1 MRAAPER
8 RAPERSGAANA
19 GRHAGARSRPAGRR
33 RIRHMYKEW
42 DCRPGWAAGGQ
53 ATMAVCW
60 SLSNIRRSARL
71 GSARLGIADAKRAL
85 DVQSFVELSIAFFP
99 SRRCNRKTARAS
111 TPHVLLSSLTMV
123 TSSACTRGCGATLP
137 GPASAPAFQAPPCP
151 LPASRTAHRSHPRPT
166 RAHRPR
172 PRPGSG
178 THATLDCSIQLNYCK
193 CVVFMP

>member
-42 DCRPGWAAGGQ
+42 DCRPGWAASGQ

-71 GSARLGIADAKRAL
+71 RSARLGSARN
-85 DVQSFVELSIAFFP
+85 
-99 SRRCNRKTARAS
+99 SRRKTRAGCPVFCRVVHTVFLFAPLQPENRARFNTTRAAQQPDDGDEQRLHEGMRS
-111 TPHVLLSSLTMV
+111 DPAGTGISPGVPSAAVPATGKPDSAPQPPAPD
-123 TSSACTRGCGATLP
+123 ACTPTE
-137 GPASAPAFQAPPCP
+137 APTWFRN
-151 LPASRTAHRSHPRPT
+151 SRNT
-166 RAHRPR
+166 
-172 PRPGSG
+172 G
-178 THATLDCSIQLNYCK
+178 L
-193 CVVFMP
+193 